1 MDRFSRPFLAC
12 GFGLFLAATGC
23 RSTQQEVPPGRL
35 QQPKQAIQFS
45 SEGHPA
51 TAQGSAPYMQPNIG
65 GTDLASGIAGG
76 AKPDGSGYG
85 APQAGYGPPGSVGTA
100 NPNANL
106 TDPSAVRASS
116 PGSIPLTGTPPAG
129 TPPLNLPPMSPASGI
144 PSGAPSG
151 MPSATPNASEAP
163 GAGNLPDLN
172 VTLPLETPSI
182 PNPASLP
189 PIETPGAMGSPGQ
202 LPNPN

>member
-1 MDRFSRPFLAC
+1 MAQFSRPFLAC

-51 TAQGSAPYMQPNIG
+51 SAQGSAPYMQPNLG

-85 APQAGYGPPGSVGTA
+85 APQAGYGPPGSTGTA

-106 TDPSAVRASS
+106 TDPSTVRAGS
-116 PGSIPLTGTPPAG
+116 PTPVPLTGTPPSG
-129 TPPLNLPPMSPASGI
+129 TPPLNLPPISPASG
-144 PSGAPSG
+144 AESG
-151 MPSATPNASEAP
+151 MPSATPSASEP
-163 GAGNLPDLN
+163 PNVNNLPDLN
-172 VTLPLETPSI
+172 VTPPRETPSLPNPGTQPPLETPGTI
-182 PNPASLP
+182 
-189 PIETPGAMGSPGQ
+189 GSPSQ
-202 LPNPN
+202 LPSPM